1 MKYVILVKAGS
12 RKPEIVEV
20 SETKSIY
27 SELAKII
34 NVPLVEIVKTEKMK
48 KMTEV
53 SGTKKFMC
61 MAIDDMGFSRETPVV
76 NPVGSYLYDGTIVGD
91 VVLCTIELH
100 PFEHIVDGFNSEEEA
115 LEWFNKIK
123 IEEVIMLGLDKQQM
137 LAMNYRKDN
146 GINDLWF
153 INSYL
158 PGEISRIIAL
168 CIVNEF
174 PLIKR
179 FSGKWKNSKL
189 IDIILDASNDGI
201 DVSNILD
208 DKFEEEIL
216 KEIVEYHKDLIP
228 YVNYFNN
235 SDDLAAADTLLKYNS
250 SPSYILNYSF
260 DFRQKLNIVKGAMDY
275 LDIEVYAKPGFN
287 AEQMEEIRLGLER
300 ELDVSVY
307 AKPEFDDL
315 QMHQIRSGLE
325 NNLDVSIYAKSYFN
339 DQQMHE
345 IRRGLENGL
354 DVSVYANPEFNSD
367 QMEEMRESL
376 LK

>member
-1 MKYVILVKAGS
+1 M
-12 RKPEIVEV
+12 
-20 SETKSIY
+20 
-27 SELAKII
+27 
-34 NVPLVEIVKTEKMK
+34 
-48 KMTEV
+48 
-53 SGTKKFMC
+53 
-61 MAIDDMGFSRETPVV
+61 
-76 NPVGSYLYDGTIVGD
+76 
-91 VVLCTIELH
+91 
-100 PFEHIVDGFNSEEEA
+100 
-115 LEWFNKIK
+115 
-123 IEEVIMLGLDKQQM
+123 
-137 LAMNYRKDN
+137 
-146 GINDLWF
+146 
-153 INSYL
+153 
-158 PGEISRIIAL
+158 